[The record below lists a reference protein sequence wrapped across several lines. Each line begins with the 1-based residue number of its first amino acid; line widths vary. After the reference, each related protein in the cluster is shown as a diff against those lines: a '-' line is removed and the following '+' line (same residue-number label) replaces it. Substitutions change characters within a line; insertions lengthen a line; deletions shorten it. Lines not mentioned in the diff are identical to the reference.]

1 MICDYCQQEVKGK
14 FEILL
19 NENVSGMMIC
29 ENCLNDNKKEHVQTQ
44 IERLQNHA
52 NNVRRSIKNINNR
65 YEETLKKLND

>member
-44 IERLQNHA
+44 
-52 NNVRRSIKNINNR
+52 SC
-65 YEETLKKLND
+65 

>member
-19 NENVSGMMIC
+19 DESVSGMIIC
-29 ENCLNDNKKEHVQTQ
+29 ENCLNDNKKENVQTQ
-44 IERLQNHA
+44 IEWLQNHA